1 MKNKMKTAEY
11 FKDVHNLLKN
21 ASVTD
26 VHGRGILLDD
36 SFRRIIKSILDL
48 KKKNNKLIFIGNG
61 GSASIA
67 SHMATDFLKNGGI
80 RAIAFNDASLITCLS
95 NDLGYE
101 NVFKKPIEMLAV
113 KDDLLISIS
122 SSGRSANILQATQAA
137 KKKSCSV
144 ITFSGFDSDNPLRGI
159 GDINFYIKS
168 HSYGY
173 VEIAHSVLCH
183 CLMDTIMGK
192 G

>member
-1 MKNKMKTAEY
+1 MKTVEY
-11 FKDVHNLLKN
+11 FKNINNLLQKTL
-21 ASVTD
+21 VTD
-26 VHGRGILLDD
+26 THGYAALLDS
-36 SFRRIIKSILDL
+36 SFRSIIKRVISL
-48 KKKNNKLIFIGNG
+48 KEENKKLIFIGNG

-80 RAIAFNDASLITCLS
+80 PAIAFNDARLITCLS

-101 NVFKKPIEMLAV
+101 NVFKKPVEMLAG
-113 KDDLLISIS
+113 KGDLLVAIS

-137 KKKSCSV
+137 KKKPCFI
-144 ITFSGFDSDNPLRGI
+144 ITFSGFNSGNPLREM

-183 CLMDTIMGK
+183 CLLDTIIEK